1 MSACYHSAPQVK
13 IGSRQFS
20 AHGFCSHKEHT
31 DSNSG
36 HMTMGILTVEIDD
49 SPVLSWFHFW
59 DVEDKYL
66 TIRAR
71 GSA

>member
-1 MSACYHSAPQVK
+1 
-13 IGSRQFS
+13 
-20 AHGFCSHKEHT
+20 
-31 DSNSG
+31 
-36 HMTMGILTVEIDD
+36 MGILTVEIDD